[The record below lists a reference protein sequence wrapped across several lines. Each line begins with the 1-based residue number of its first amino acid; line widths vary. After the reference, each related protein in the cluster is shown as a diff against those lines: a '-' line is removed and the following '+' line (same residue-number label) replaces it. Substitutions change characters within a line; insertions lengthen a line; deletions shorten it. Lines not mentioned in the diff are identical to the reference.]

1 MKHQKVL
8 VAVTAVAFV
17 LSLASPV
24 WADTRTA
31 TMRVSCTILP
41 MIEISSPELSTL
53 GLTGQASDVRV
64 NTNMGKKFGMDMQS
78 RHASD
83 GSLIKIYSVT
93 AL

>member
-8 VAVTAVAFV
+8 AAVSVIMLGFA
-17 LSLASPV
+17 LSSPV

-41 MIEISSPELSTL
+41 MIELSSPELPTL
-53 GLTGQASDVRV
+53 GLTGQVSDVRV
-64 NTNMGKKFGMDMQS
+64 NTNMGKKFGMDVRSQKTT
-78 RHASD
+78 D
-83 GSLIKIYSVT
+83 GSLLKIYSVT